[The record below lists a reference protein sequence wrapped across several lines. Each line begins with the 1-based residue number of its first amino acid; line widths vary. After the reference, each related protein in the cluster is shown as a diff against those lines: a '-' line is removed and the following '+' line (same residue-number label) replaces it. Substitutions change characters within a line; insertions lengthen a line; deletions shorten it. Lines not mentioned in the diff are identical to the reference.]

1 MNLAS
6 NSNNDNDQVRTQHT
20 PIANAMSEFMKKGW
34 ET

>member
-6 NSNNDNDQVRTQHT
+6 NPSNNNDQVRTQHT
-20 PIANAMSEFMKKGW
+20 PIANAKSELMKRGW